1 MKATHQSGSVLVET
15 AFVTPLLMAML
26 MGMIQFGHM
35 YGVMSHLR
43 GASAVAA
50 RAAILGAG
58 RTTNEVCDA
67 ARAAAGDFVDLSR
80 LECVTSPAYLP
91 AQANTPVT
99 ITLNYPVAVLTGA
112 SGIFSGPTVRLTA
125 KTTMQ

>member
-1 MKATHQSGSVLVET
+1 MKSSNESGSVLVET
-15 AFVTPLLMAML
+15 AFVTPLLMAMV
-26 MGMIQFGHM
+26 MGIIQFGHM

-50 RAAILGAG
+50 RAAILGTG

-67 ARAAAGDFVDLSR
+67 ARAALGDLIDRSR
-80 LECVTSPAYLP
+80 LECVTSPPYLP
-91 AQANTPVT
+91 AQANSPVT
-99 ITLNYPVAVLTGA
+99 IILNYPIPVLTGA
-112 SGIFSGPTVRLTA
+112 KGVFSGPTVTLTA